1 MFKTSSQVSQS
12 TRKVDRQTVSGLF
25 AYKKVAQSC
34 DSALC
39 PERRMNFTRAHS
51 VPPWEEGH
59 RDRGISIADLS
70 DLKELSAGPNA
81 NVSFGDLGK
90 AGEALLGDDHYS
102 VAHKVTVSAF
112 VPRLVTSRLAGE
124 VTAAFTEAGNGDRKV
139 FTSELEWKKTLYNTD
154 VTLHCKNDRHHI
166 QLHNS
171 TLLPGTALI
180 VRGGRA
186 PDTSGRAGAFA
197 LMQAEVRRRLCTC
210 KATLDVGDQNRFEV
224 EATAGSQA
232 AAIAA
237 HASFCHVTKQLVW
250 KKMYAQL
257 ATPLGSVFLALSDTQ
272 DACAQAVRNVCAHV
286 HTTLGDKTQVAV
298 GSDVHLNWTA
308 AAAYQID
315 ASTLIKAKV
324 AGSRALLHGDRG
336 EDGKVCVCISRDIG
350 MDAKVQV
357 VTEVNPLRLTS
368 ATAHR
373 WGFQALLMS

>member
-12 TRKVDRQTVSGLF
+12 TRKVNRQTVSGLF

-154 VTLHCKNDRHHI
+154 VTLHCTNDRHHI
-166 QLHNS
+166 FIL
-171 TLLPGTALI
+171 AEC
-180 VRGGRA
+180 VR
-186 PDTSGRAGAFA
+186 
-197 LMQAEVRRRLCTC
+197 
-210 KATLDVGDQNRFEV
+210 
-224 EATAGSQA
+224 
-232 AAIAA
+232 
-237 HASFCHVTKQLVW
+237 
-250 KKMYAQL
+250 Y
-257 ATPLGSVFLALSDTQ
+257 
-272 DACAQAVRNVCAHV
+272 
-286 HTTLGDKTQVAV
+286 
-298 GSDVHLNWTA
+298 
-308 AAAYQID
+308 
-315 ASTLIKAKV
+315 
-324 AGSRALLHGDRG
+324 
-336 EDGKVCVCISRDIG
+336 
-350 MDAKVQV
+350 
-357 VTEVNPLRLTS
+357 
-368 ATAHR
+368 
-373 WGFQALLMS
+373 